1 MNQKNE
7 SKLEHSAQAYPKR
20 NQNEQ
25 IIPIIKL
32 IRKLL
37 NGYLYVM

>member
-1 MNQKNE
+1 MNRTNRMRAKTLEKLDE

-20 NQNEQ
+20 NQTKQ

-32 IRKLL
+32 S
-37 NGYLYVM
+37 